1 MPLADIETAF
11 SGNPLDRA
19 DHLRTDPEIFGD
31 WLARDDARVV
41 LLAPEGKDDDGEKR
55 IRLANDAKVL
65 TDGAGDIAWQTP
77 SATRFLPVAT
87 TIFLGLEHGE
97 PRYGMMLNGT
107 DSDFAEFFEAQG
119 AKFRDGRSIAFKLT
133 EGGRESPPSL
143 GIIAQAKS
151 MLMWHESHRFCAK
164 CGNESELTKA
174 GYERKCPA
182 CGASHFPRTDPV
194 VIMLV
199 RAGDKA
205 LVGRG
210 KGWPEGHYSALA
222 GYMEPGES
230 LEEAV
235 AREIWEE
242 VGLKTTK
249 VSYKASQPWPW
260 PSTLMIG
267 CEAWVEEGEIT
278 LQEAELEEAIWITK
292 DDVEAS
298 ERGDHPY
305 RLVPPP
311 FAIAHNL
318 VMHWVTS

>member
-31 WLARDDARVV
+31 WLSRDDARVV

-65 TDGAGDIAWQTP
+65 TDGAGDIAWQKP

-107 DSDFAEFFEAQG
+107 DSDFAEFFEPQG
-119 AKFRDGRSIAFKLT
+119 AKFRDGRGIAFKLT
-133 EGGRESPPSL
+133 EGGRASHPSL

-164 CGNESELTKA
+164 CGHESDLIKA

-182 CGASHFPRTDPV
+182 CGANHFPRTDPV

-267 CEAWVEEGEIT
+267 CEAWVEDGEIK

-292 DDVEAS
+292 EDVRAS
-298 ERGDHPY
+298 KRGEHPY

-318 VMHWVTS
+318 VMDWLED